1 MADFFSQNILNL
13 MQEGALKKFMEA
25 FLPKAISFVWAVIL
39 ALIVWWIGVKV
50 IRFILKLIE
59 KTMNRRKMEEGVIQ
73 FTTGVFKAVFYFFL
87 ICIILGL
94 FGVTATSISAFIA
107 SLGVTAGLAVQ
118 GALSNLAGG
127 VLILLL
133 KPFKVG
139 DYIIEDTHSN
149 EGTVKEISIFYTKL
163 VTIDNRTIVVPN
175 GVLANSSLT
184 NVTAADK
191 RMMDIVIP
199 VAYDADIKKAKAVL
213 KGVAGRELVCFVAK
227 EDRVPDTDIQVFVKE
242 LADSSV
248 NLGIRFW
255 LPTKNYWDV
264 RFALLEDAK
273 AALDEAGIEIP
284 YNKLDVYV
292 KSQT

>member
-1 MADFFSQNILNL
+1 MADFFSQNLLDL

-25 FLPKAISFVWAVIL
+25 FLPRAISFAWAVIL
-39 ALIVWWIGVKV
+39 ALVVWWIGVRV

-59 KTMNRRKMEEGVIQ
+59 KTMNRRKMEAGVVQ
-73 FTTGVFKAVFYFFL
+73 FTVGVFKAVFYFFL

-107 SLGVTAGLAVQ
+107 SLGVTAGLAFQ
-118 GALSNLAGG
+118 GALSNFAGG
-127 VLILLL
+127 VLILVLH
-133 KPFKVG
+133 PFRVG

-163 VTIDNRTIVVPN
+163 VTIDNRVIVVPN

-199 VAYDADIKKAKAVL
+199 VAYDADIKKAKAVI
-213 KGVAGRELVCFVAK
+213 KGVVGRELVCFVEAAK
-227 EDRVPDTDIQVFVKE
+227 RPADKDIQVFVKE

-248 NLGIRFW
+248 NLGVRFW
-255 LPTKNYWDV
+255 LPTVNYWDV

-273 AALDEAGIEIP
+273 TSLDEAGIEIP
-284 YNKLDVYV
+284 YNKMDVYV
-292 KSQT
+292 KN